1 MVVWELLTNFA
12 VDCLGLGSIR
22 MVVSLMDDRN
32 YFDLWVLRFW
42 LFGLRLLSGNVGFLT
57 NNRLLGVLLNQGLGE
72 AYIEFKVRVVFIKVV
87 CQAAI

>member
-32 YFDLWVLRFW
+32 YFDLWVSAILVVWVEIVEWECRF
-42 LFGLRLLSGNVGFLT
+42 
-57 NNRLLGVLLNQGLGE
+57 LN
-72 AYIEFKVRVVFIKVV
+72 
-87 CQAAI
+87 